1 MVFKIAFEFSVFLNS
16 SANAKGLKLLF
27 VGISFGAAMLWLTIT
42 KLETTKKMI
51 FNAGI
56 LRGIRYKMMKLTT
69 SQIQRLSEKI
79 LAQWKSQD
87 LITFKSDE
95 KIVLQTIKD
104 CITKNILA
112 EDQLDKEIFGMIET
126 LQNEHGEQYSRG
138 KMFPILKQKLAKER
152 KFIL

>member
-1 MVFKIAFEFSVFLNS
+1 
-16 SANAKGLKLLF
+16 
-27 VGISFGAAMLWLTIT
+27 
-42 KLETTKKMI
+42 
-51 FNAGI
+51 
-56 LRGIRYKMMKLTT
+56 MKLNT

-79 LAQWKSQD
+79 LANWKSLN
-87 LITFKSDE
+87 LIEFKTDE

-112 EDQLDKEIFGMIET
+112 EDHLDKEIFGMIEA
-126 LQNEHGEQYSRG
+126 LQNEHGDQYSKG

>member
-1 MVFKIAFEFSVFLNS
+1 MN
-16 SANAKGLKLLF
+16 GLKLLTELDEL
-27 VGISFGAAMLWLTIT
+27 VSAMLLAFPWPDMVRLDTI
-42 KLETTKKMI
+42 KKMI
-51 FNAGI
+51 FNGRI
-56 LRGIRYKMMKLTT
+56 LRGIRHKMMKLNT

-79 LAQWKSQD
+79 LANWKSLN
-87 LITFKSDE
+87 LIEFKTDE

-112 EDQLDKEIFGMIET
+112 EDQLDKEIFGMIEA
-126 LQNEHGEQYSRG
+126 LQNEHGDQYSKG

>member
-1 MVFKIAFEFSVFLNS
+1 MN
-16 SANAKGLKLLF
+16 GLKLLTELDEL
-27 VGISFGAAMLWLTIT
+27 VSAMLLAFPWPDMVRLDTI
-42 KLETTKKMI
+42 KKMI
-51 FNAGI
+51 FNGLI
-56 LRGIRYKMMKLTT
+56 LRGIRHKMMKLNT

-79 LAQWKSQD
+79 LANWKSLN
-87 LITFKSDE
+87 LIEFKTDE

-112 EDQLDKEIFGMIET
+112 EDQLDKEIFGMIEA
-126 LQNEHGEQYSRG
+126 LQNEHGDQYSKG